1 MVSQCGVGPIRRARN
16 GLCREGA
23 EGALRFNVASAC
35 ERYLRCW
42 LGGGATAQAASA
54 AAMPLEPWMVDVE
67 AADED
72 GGGGGGVD
80 GDGGFDDAML
90 DDYVLDDFVAA
101 DDDFVAAADD
111 YYGGFDPLAAAA
123 LRERLEVGGGGG
135 GGGSSGSDDG
145 GDDGDGV
152 SQRLRF
158 GAGGGGGGG
167 GADFADLGDLS
178 PLLSPLHKRRNVGGG
193 RDSSGSDSSDDG
205 GGSGSGDGV
214 SQRLFGAGGG
224 GGGGGGADF
233 ADLGDLSPLLSPGP
247 VLPSSA
253 VVVGGGSVG
262 GAGMTPT
269 GLPAAAAAA
278 GSQTADELLRA
289 EIVRRFATC
298 TEMRRELERW
308 QVVPHGVR
316 RDAQALTEL
325 LLGWLRRRDRADGAD
340 VLAGA
345 ERLRAA
351 EKRGK
356 AAVVALLTARFP
368 RVAAP
373 LRASVT
379 CAELRALYMGALES
393 GGDAAEASSQALSQ
407 AAALADAAAR
417 AERRA
422 GQSPASRRE
431 SQAQDSARR
440 GVARSR
446 ASAAR
451 AGGRVAEGRQAGY
464 DAAMAEHYA
473 RLHTRRRRDREHRP
487 PGRRAAEIARG
498 DLDVPYWS
506 AMGEGVGDARLEC
519 RFCGALHLPS
529 CGAQTVPVLD
539 PGTQEPLIDAD
550 GLPETR
556 VVSSVSSC
564 CMGGKLA
571 DALPLWEAPLRDGGG
586 ARRVY
591 DLWRSGCRSGRLLR
605 KYARALNN
613 ALALSWLSVRP
624 LAEDGWN
631 PTLVV
636 NGRLTTYVGALEP
649 PDADDVAAAKY
660 AQLYVLGDGQEVRVL
675 LASRVASDCL

>member
-1 MVSQCGVGPIRRARN
+1 MQYVRRCSAFACESVGEWGGLIRRARN

-178 PLLSPLHKRRNVGGG
+178 PLLSP
-193 RDSSGSDSSDDG
+193 
-205 GGSGSGDGV
+205 
-214 SQRLFGAGGG
+214 
-224 GGGGGGADF
+224 
-233 ADLGDLSPLLSPGP
+233 GP

-278 GSQTADELLRA
+278 GRQTADELLRA
-289 EIVRRFATC
+289 EIVRRFAPC
-298 TEMRRELERW
+298 TEMRRALERW
-308 QVVPHGVR
+308 QVVPPGVR

-325 LLGWLRRRDRADGAD
+325 LLGWLRRRDRASAT
-340 VLAGA
+340 VEL
-345 ERLRAA
+345 E
-351 EKRGK
+351 
-356 AAVVALLTARFP
+356 LTA
-368 RVAAP
+368 
-373 LRASVT
+373 L
-379 CAELRALYMGALES
+379 
-393 GGDAAEASSQALSQ
+393 
-407 AAALADAAAR
+407 
-417 AERRA
+417 
-422 GQSPASRRE
+422 
-431 SQAQDSARR
+431 
-440 GVARSR
+440 
-446 ASAAR
+446 
-451 AGGRVAEGRQAGY
+451 
-464 DAAMAEHYA
+464 
-473 RLHTRRRRDREHRP
+473 
-487 PGRRAAEIARG
+487 
-498 DLDVPYWS
+498 
-506 AMGEGVGDARLEC
+506 
-519 RFCGALHLPS
+519 
-529 CGAQTVPVLD
+529 
-539 PGTQEPLIDAD
+539 
-550 GLPETR
+550 
-556 VVSSVSSC
+556 
-564 CMGGKLA
+564 
-571 DALPLWEAPLRDGGG
+571 
-586 ARRVY
+586 
-591 DLWRSGCRSGRLLR
+591 
-605 KYARALNN
+605 
-613 ALALSWLSVRP
+613 
-624 LAEDGWN
+624 
-631 PTLVV
+631 
-636 NGRLTTYVGALEP
+636 
-649 PDADDVAAAKY
+649 
-660 AQLYVLGDGQEVRVL
+660 
-675 LASRVASDCL
+675 